1 MRDAGRGALLT
12 YSDDDS
18 VVAPAGNARD
28 PGACAHEGS
37 LADLG
42 MRLCGLLAE
51 VTGPSDEYWR
61 NREATRG
68 AISQVSAL
76 REHLASVDTRSR
88 RFTRSAAELAVPSH
102 ARRVAVREG
111 VELPC
116 L

>member
-1 MRDAGRGALLT
+1 MLAEGALVA

-18 VVAPAGNARD
+18 VVAPAGNARN
-28 PGACAHEGS
+28 PGVLRARGS
-37 LADLG
+37 PADLG
-42 MRLCGLLAE
+42 MWLCGLLAE

-61 NREATRG
+61 NREATRD
-68 AISQVSAL
+68 AISQVTAL
-76 REHLASVDTRSR
+76 HEHLASLDTRSR
-88 RFTRSAAELAVPSH
+88 QFTRSAAEPAVPSH